1 MTHVTRQQEECARE
15 KALKKRNFTV
25 QQTAKLRPEEC
36 SVKVMGKR
44 GREWEKEGKRAG
56 STVDRE
62 QRQARGGSGR
72 DSEM

>member
-1 MTHVTRQQEECARE
+1 M
-15 KALKKRNFTV
+15 

-44 GREWEKEGKRAG
+44 GREWEEEGKRAG

-62 QRQARGGSGR
+62 QRQERGEERGGKETVR
-72 DSEM
+72 CRTTK

>member
-15 KALKKRNFTV
+15 KALQAV

-44 GREWEKEGKRAG
+44 GREREEEGKRAG

-62 QRQARGGSGR
+62 QRQERR
-72 DSEM
+72 EERQ